1 MRGGRGFRGCCV
13 ISSWSL
19 LLAATGCPRSLSKTF
34 ASPCRLL
41 AHSPI
46 LDHPHGLRPGFGAN
60 VDRGLVQSGCR
71 SFLWVVVLDSRTPTP
86 TRASLNTGAAGL
98 VDKPLDPS
106 GIDAHPSPSGRLT
119 LPSTFVNTG
128 RSHAVAPCRTRTRG
142 GCDARRPSDGRPA
155 EGARVK
161 RERPRAPPTIPQHG
175 EARAQAAVGRRARAG
190 GVHHALPL
198 LQPVPG
204 RQGAFVRSLGWG

>member
-1 MRGGRGFRGCCV
+1 MEPAACGRRLPAFAQQDFC
-13 ISSWSL
+13 L
-19 LLAATGCPRSLSKTF
+19 PMPLACPFSYPRPPPRPQ
-34 ASPCRLL
+34 ARLWRQCG
-41 AHSPI
+41 SRI
-46 LDHPHGLRPGFGAN
+46 GTI
-60 VDRGLVQSGCR
+60 R

-190 GVHHALPL
+190 GVHHAIPL

-204 RQGAFVRSLGWG
+204 CQGAFVRSLGWG